1 MTEEGTGADFAR
13 GILAWHQPPSP
24 SLPHA
29 PGLRRCTRFS
39 AHATRRTHR
48 HALSRR
54 TISLAEEPLQMPAP
68 LAHKNERA
76 AVRPI
81 EIEQRQARG
90 VHFAFTFVEVVL
102 PQCEHVTVLSAIS
115 YS

>member
-1 MTEEGTGADFAR
+1 MTEEGSGLTSRGASLHDVS
-13 GILAWHQPPSP
+13 PVP

-29 PGLRRCTRFS
+29 PGLRCRSRFS
-39 AHATRRTHR
+39 AHATRCAHR
-48 HALSRR
+48 HALLRR

-68 LAHKNERA
+68 LAHENERA

-81 EIEQRQARG
+81 EIEQRQTRG
-90 VHFAFTFVEVVL
+90 VHFAFAFVEVVL
-102 PQCEHVTVLSAIS
+102 PQCEHVTVLPAIS